1 VWAYVRDNSRWVA
14 TPIVANGL
22 MYVSEGSG
30 RVLAFDAVT
39 GEVVWTYVRTYP
51 EDIASS
57 EAYPRH
63 RGVSIYGDTIYFG
76 TADSYLVA
84 LDADGRVH
92 WKRTAT
98 TDRRGSRIRCRRGK
112 VFIGNTGG
120 DFAARGSSRR
130 TTPRPAHL

>member
-1 VWAYVRDNSRWVA
+1 MTAFSPLKEINRRTVQQLRPMWAYTVRDNSRWVA

-39 GEVVWTYVRTYP
+39 GELVWTYVRTYP

-63 RGVSIYGDTIYFG
+63 RGVSIYGEHDLFRH
-76 TADSYLVA
+76 
-84 LDADGRVH
+84 GR
-92 WKRTAT
+92 
-98 TDRRGSRIRCRRGK
+98 
-112 VFIGNTGG
+112 
-120 DFAARGSSRR
+120 
-130 TTPRPAHL
+130 